1 MDFDDDGVILPN
13 SPLYAHLTEAGFTL
27 PDSEVAFSQSSDD
40 RRQALQKTC
49 HLPRSRILYFLP
61 NALGVFSSGLCKAK
75 SAVLQAFHHFDREP
89 FLDTIL
95 GSPCLDEEDQ
105 RFLRNLLEARH
116 LSTEKEK
123 LQGSFLTY
131 SIAAAVIVCLVAR
144 CLSAEQQSSTES
156 LLVGMVTCALLL
168 VAGMMLVKYCLL
180 RQYRANIHGL
190 LRAMQEGQVMI
201 RKCLQII
208 QEAEVVARGFTL
220 ASHNVPVHRIEMNML
235 MPNLDPQRQCPELRK
250 SVFLWTR
257 ELFLIGKNATLEA
270 IESVP
275 LEGEL
280 DVSTIYLAYTA
291 PEDVSA
297 ELFAPL
303 GKALEE
309 GTENFSLSALKAML
323 YLMHIQHSEF
333 LRRLSLSLMPG
344 IKKSCLFDA
353 LSLKAIVADLRA
365 SIQAQLRNFCNAY
378 QFYKS
383 SQMMEELESRPLRS
397 LRATPH
403 ELHMATHS
411 LGLHLLAALKRTQA
425 VESITESIAED
436 SQIEP
441 LEASLSCLLAEI
453 KAELASSCS
462 CLEEV
467 SMLLEKKSATKLPAE
482 SPPLELPQPAASTGP
497 VVVINEDYVPVIEDE
512 KHEDKCDNNVF
523 EALLPDKPEPGDVE
537 AVDDCDFPSQKGQKE
552 ASAVVFK
559 ELKSVLVLKAKEH
572 REREKNA
579 LARSGVEGGH
589 FDKLG
594 FVVPEAEG
602 TVENDGHV
610 GDFSPAFEE
619 GATARSTTPLHKTA
633 MGDERSESMEF
644 RLGNIEEPKAKPESE
659 VKPEVSEVAVDT
671 AAEFAPLPYVGTCLP
686 SQRNIALMAA
696 VRSQELIQMQV
707 STFEDDV
714 SDSSSDES
722 ERECDE

>member
-1 MDFDDDGVILPN
+1 MDFDDDGVILPD
-13 SPLYAHLTEAGFTL
+13 G
-27 PDSEVAFSQSSDD
+27 
-40 RRQALQKTC
+40 
-49 HLPRSRILYFLP
+49 
-61 NALGVFSSGLCKAK
+61 
-75 SAVLQAFHHFDREP
+75 EP

-116 LSTEKEK
+116 LSAEKEK

-190 LRAMQEGQVMI
+190 LRTMQEGQVMI

-208 QEAEVVARGFTL
+208 QEAEVVAR
-220 ASHNVPVHRIEMNML
+220 
-235 MPNLDPQRQCPELRK
+235 
-250 SVFLWTR
+250 
-257 ELFLIGKNATLEA
+257 
-270 IESVP
+270 
-275 LEGEL
+275 EL

-344 IKKSCLFDA
+344 IKESCLFDA
-353 LSLKAIVADLRA
+353 LALKTIVADLRA

-383 SQMMEELESRPLRS
+383 SQMTEELESRPLRS
-397 LRATPH
+397 LRAMPH

-425 VESITESIAED
+425 VESITESIGED

-441 LEASLSCLLAEI
+441 LEANLSCLLAEI

-467 SMLLEKKSATKLPAE
+467 SMLLEKKSATRLPAE

-512 KHEDKCDNNVF
+512 VF

-537 AVDDCDFPSQKGQKE
+537 GMDDCDFPSQKEQKE

-602 TVENDGHV
+602 PVENDSHV
-610 GDFSPAFEE
+610 G
-619 GATARSTTPLHKTA
+619 
-633 MGDERSESMEF
+633 
-644 RLGNIEEPKAKPESE
+644 
-659 VKPEVSEVAVDT
+659 
-671 AAEFAPLPYVGTCLP
+671 
-686 SQRNIALMAA
+686 
-696 VRSQELIQMQV
+696 
-707 STFEDDV
+707 
-714 SDSSSDES
+714 
-722 ERECDE
+722 

>member
-13 SPLYAHLTEAGFTL
+13 SPLYAHLTEAGFEL
-27 PDSEVAFSQSSDD
+27 PDTEVAFVQTSDD
-40 RRQALQKTC
+40 RRPTLKKTC
-49 HLPRSRILYFLP
+49 HLPRSKILSFLP
-61 NALGVFSSGLCKAK
+61 NVITIFSSGLCKAK
-75 SAVLQAFHHFDREP
+75 SAVLQSFHYFDGEP
-89 FLDTIL
+89 FLEEIL

-105 RFLRNLLEARH
+105 RFLRNLLEARDV
-116 LSTEKEK
+116 SVNKENF
-123 LQGSFLTY
+123 QGSFLTY
-131 SIAAAVIVCLVAR
+131 SIVAAVVVCLIAR
-144 CLSAEQQSSTES
+144 CLSSEQQSSAES
-156 LLVGMVTCALLL
+156 VLLGMVACALLL
-168 VAGMMLVKYCLL
+168 VAGMMLVKYCFL
-180 RQYRANIHGL
+180 RQYRTNIHSL
-190 LRAMQEGQVMI
+190 LWTMQEVRVMI

-220 ASHNVPVHRIEMNML
+220 ASHNVPVHRIEMNVL

-257 ELFLIGKNATLEA
+257 ELFLIGKSATLEA

-280 DVSTIYLAYTA
+280 DVSAIYLAYTA
-291 PEDVSA
+291 PEDVSV

-309 GTENFSLSALKAML
+309 GTENFSLSSLKAML

-333 LRRLSLSLMPG
+333 LRRLSLSLIPG

-353 LSLKAIVADLRA
+353 LSLKTIVADLRA

-383 SQMMEELESRPLRS
+383 SQVTEELESRPLRS
-397 LRATPH
+397 LRAAPH

-411 LGLHLLAALKRTQA
+411 LGLHLMAALKRSQA
-425 VESITESIAED
+425 LESITESIGED

-441 LEASLSCLLAEI
+441 LEANLSCLLSEV

-467 SMLLEKKSATKLPAE
+467 SMLLDKKSAHKLSAE
-482 SPPLELPQPAASTGP
+482 SPALELPQPVASTGS
-497 VVVINEDYVPVIEDE
+497 VVVINENDVPVIEDE
-512 KHEDKCDNNVF
+512 VF
-523 EALLPDKPEPGDVE
+523 EAMLPEKGDPGDVNG
-537 AVDDCDFPSQKGQKE
+537 DDLELPTQKEQKE

-559 ELKSVLVLKAKEH
+559 ELKSVLVLKAREH

-579 LARSGVEGGH
+579 LARCGVEGGH

-594 FVVPEAEG
+594 FVVPEVDVPAD
-602 TVENDGHV
+602 NDGHV
-610 GDFSPAFEE
+610 GDCSPSFE
-619 GATARSTTPLHKTA
+619 GGVAARSTTPLHNTA
-633 MGDERSESMEF
+633 MGDERSETMEL
-644 RLGNIEEPKAKPESE
+644 RLGNAEESAKCEG
-659 VKPEVSEVAVDT
+659 SEVAAEI
-671 AAEFAPLPYVGTCLP
+671 AARFTLPLYEGKCMPNP
-686 SQRNIALMAA
+686 RNIALMAA
-696 VRSQELIQMQV
+696 LRSQQVMRMEV
-707 STFEDDV
+707 STFEDGT
-714 SDSSSDES
+714 SDSSSSDEG
-722 ERECDE
+722 EEGDK

>member
-13 SPLYAHLTEAGFTL
+13 SPLYAHLTEAGFEL
-27 PDSEVAFSQSSDD
+27 PDTEVAFAQTADD
-40 RRQALQKTC
+40 RRPTLKKTC
-49 HLPRSRILYFLP
+49 HLPRSKILSFLP
-61 NALGVFSSGLCKAK
+61 NVLTLSSSGLCKAK
-75 SAVLQAFHHFDREP
+75 SAVLQSFHYFDGEP
-89 FLDTIL
+89 FLETIL

-105 RFLRNLLEARH
+105 RFLRNLLEARDF
-116 LSTEKEK
+116 SVKKENF
-123 LQGSFLTY
+123 QGSFLTY
-131 SIAAAVIVCLVAR
+131 SIVAAVIVCLAAR
-144 CLSAEQQSSTES
+144 CLSAERQSSTES
-156 LLVGMVTCALLL
+156 LLLGMVACALLL
-168 VAGMMLVKYCLL
+168 AAGMILVKHCLL
-180 RQYRANIHGL
+180 RQYRANIHSL
-190 LRAMQEGQVMI
+190 LCTMQEVQVMI

-257 ELFLIGKNATLEA
+257 ELFLIGKSATLEA

-291 PEDVSA
+291 PEDVSV

-309 GTENFSLSALKAML
+309 GTENFSLSSLKAML

-353 LSLKAIVADLRA
+353 LSLKTIVTDLRA

-383 SQMMEELESRPLRS
+383 SQVTEELESRPLR
-397 LRATPH
+397 
-403 ELHMATHS
+403 
-411 LGLHLLAALKRTQA
+411 TQA
-425 VESITESIAED
+425 VESLTESIGED

-441 LEASLSCLLAEI
+441 LEANLSCLLAEV

-462 CLEEV
+462 CLEEI
-467 SMLLEKKSATKLPAE
+467 SMLLDKKSAHKLPAE
-482 SPPLELPQPAASTGP
+482 SPALELPQPVASTGS
-497 VVVINEDYVPVIEDE
+497 VVVINEDDVPVIEDE
-512 KHEDKCDNNVF
+512 KYEEKSNDNVF
-523 EALLPDKPEPGDVE
+523 EAMLPEKGEPGDVGG
-537 AVDDCDFPSQKGQKE
+537 DDLELPSPKEQRE

-579 LARSGVEGGH
+579 LARCGVEGGH

-594 FVVPEAEG
+594 FVVPEAE
-602 TVENDGHV
+602 VLAENDGHV
-610 GDFSPAFEE
+610 GDCSPTFEE
-619 GATARSTTPLHKTA
+619 GMAARSTTPLHKTA
-633 MGDERSESMEF
+633 MGDERSETMEF
-644 RLGNIEEPKAKPESE
+644 RLGNAGESAKCEGSE
-659 VKPEVSEVAVDT
+659 VPADT
-671 AAEFAPLPYVGTCLP
+671 AARFALPPYEGMCMP
-686 SQRNIALMAA
+686 NPRNIALMAA
-696 VRSQELIQMQV
+696 LRSQQVMRMEV
-707 STFEDDV
+707 STFEDGM
-714 SDSSSDES
+714 SDSSSS
-722 ERECDE
+722 EEGEQVCDE